1 MEALLAYLIAP
12 MTGPQPWLDPRT
24 GAVGTVDVP
33 LNGTSFILVNRRP
46 DGSSPGWP
54 PAAPAPT
61 EACAQDDAEH
71 SQD

>member
-1 MEALLAYLIAP
+1 VDESGDRRRAALI
-12 MTGPQPWLDPRT
+12 DF
-24 GAVGTVDVP
+24 P
-33 LNGTSFILVNRRP
+33 LTGTSFILVNRRP